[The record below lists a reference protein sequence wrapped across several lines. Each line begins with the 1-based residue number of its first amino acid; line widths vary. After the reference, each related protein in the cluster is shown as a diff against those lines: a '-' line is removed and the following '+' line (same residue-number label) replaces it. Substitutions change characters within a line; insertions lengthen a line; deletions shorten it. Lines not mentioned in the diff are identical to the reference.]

1 MPTRRASTPANRAN
15 LPQIFQSVTKALVEN
30 QQSLDQSDTYNQ
42 NHGSNM
48 VQTFQTITDAL
59 EKKKGSSDSAA
70 LAYAAKTL
78 ARQANSGSSQLY
90 AEHLGS
96 AARQFKGKTVDDR
109 GALQL
114 LQTLIGG
121 SQAASAP
128 ASVQPP
134 TTGGQEVSSDALLG
148 ALLGGA
154 AGEQGASQGD
164 SSSGGDLLGTL
175 LGGMTGGQGASQG
188 GSSSGGDLLSTLLGG
203 MTGGQGASQGGSS
216 SGGDL
221 LSTLMGTSSQGE
233 SGQSGSSSA
242 QELLGTLLGGMAGS
256 GGGSQA
262 SGQQGQSESML
273 PGLLSA
279 GLAFL
284 QAKQSGK
291 DNFQS
296 LVQAILAGSG
306 MGDSKHRTQS
316 TEVVV
321 ESYLNALSGKQ
332 TR

>member
-59 EKKKGSSDSAA
+59 EKKKGSSDGAA

-164 SSSGGDLLGTL
+164 SSSGGDLLG
-175 LGGMTGGQGASQG
+175 
-188 GSSSGGDLLSTLLGG
+188 TLLGG